1 MKRIRRSITLLA
13 AALIGSVTAIMLLCA
28 VALLIRLGGDDD
40 GTLAASEVA
49 DMLKSAVVRDED
61 GQLKVALTPEL
72 RQIARDYP
80 TFWYTISDKTGSV
93 TYGTPPVPC
102 AHRAPDN
109 RHGGAGDGARANGTG
124 FIAYNVEGDVRTL
137 KKLRTSRDTAV
148 GVISIET
155 GGVAYSA
162 AQLTFGALVD
172 ATVVSIPILI
182 VLAMT
187 SVVAMIVV
195 PVLIARP
202 VRRVAVSAEAIDG
215 VPGGRRLPE
224 EGAPVELLPLVLAF
238 NRALARID
246 RASTAQRQFLSN
258 AAHELRTPLTNVRTR
273 LEHVADRELR
283 CALINEVQKL
293 SATVTTLLQLARL
306 SVEPT
311 EMTRIDLVV
320 LARTVVA
327 EHVPMALQRG
337 CRVTFRDPG
346 HAVWVRGSATAIGV
360 ALSNLLRNAFQH
372 GGLQAQVT
380 VEVRD
385 PATLAVIDRGGR
397 PGQAGAR
404 HEPRA
409 GDRTQGEGAGLGL
422 AIVSQVMAIHS
433 GTVAMRQ
440 TPGGGTT
447 VALELPPVT
456 VVDDDLSL
464 SVLPACA
471 RSAT

>member
-1 MKRIRRSITLLA
+1 
-13 AALIGSVTAIMLLCA
+13 
-28 VALLIRLGGDDD
+28 
-40 GTLAASEVA
+40 
-49 DMLKSAVVRDED
+49 
-61 GQLKVALTPEL
+61 
-72 RQIARDYP
+72 
-80 TFWYTISDKTGSV
+80 
-93 TYGTPPVPC
+93 
-102 AHRAPDN
+102 
-109 RHGGAGDGARANGTG
+109 
-124 FIAYNVEGDVRTL
+124 
-137 KKLRTSRDTAV
+137 
-148 GVISIET
+148 
-155 GGVAYSA
+155 
-162 AQLTFGALVD
+162 
-172 ATVVSIPILI
+172 
-182 VLAMT
+182 
-187 SVVAMIVV
+187 
-195 PVLIARP
+195 
-202 VRRVAVSAEAIDG
+202 
-215 VPGGRRLPE
+215 
-224 EGAPVELLPLVLAF
+224 
-238 NRALARID
+238 
-246 RASTAQRQFLSN
+246 
-258 AAHELRTPLTNVRTR
+258 
-273 LEHVADRELR
+273 
-283 CALINEVQKL
+283 
-293 SATVTTLLQLARL
+293 
-306 SVEPT
+306 
-311 EMTRIDLVV
+311 
-320 LARTVVA
+320 
-327 EHVPMALQRG
+327 MALQRG